1 MGEQDFLGADWL
13 AAQRDFWE
21 HWSAQTKASNER
33 QTANPWEAAL
43 DQWWKS
49 VAPAAP
55 ELMQELLGKT
65 VAQAKQLFQMA
76 ELFARRSDDDE
87 SFDWQAAIQQTFG
100 DLRGIIAGITGTMN
114 PVPEDML
121 SEASIEN
128 SATYLQRLFTFP
140 GLGIGHRSQ
149 AQQREMI
156 SRLIDYQ
163 KARMAYERFF
173 VDLGNLAVTR
183 LQEKVAEVESGGGRI
198 ESARML
204 YDLWVEASEA
214 VYAEQVMTPDYVKL
228 YGELINSQMAV
239 KLQMRTMLD
248 ESFTALGM
256 PTTRDFRAL
265 EQRAYDDR
273 KAIKTLQE
281 EMRRGKVSVRKKAA
295 KKKVASRKRVASRDR

>member
-1 MGEQDFLGADWL
+1 MGEQGFLGDDWL
-13 AAQRDFWE
+13 VAQRDFWE
-21 HWSAQTKASNER
+21 RWGTQAKASNER
-33 QTANPWEAAL
+33 RAENPWEAAL

-76 ELFARRSDDDE
+76 EVFAQRSDDKE
-87 SFDWQAAIQQTFG
+87 SFDWQSAIQQTFG

-121 SEASIEN
+121 GDASIDN
-128 SATYLQRLFTFP
+128 SAAYLQRLFAFP
-140 GLGIGHRSQ
+140 GLGVGHRSQ
-149 AQQREMI
+149 AQQKDMI
-156 SRLIDYQ
+156 ARLIEYQ

-173 VDLGNLAVTR
+173 VDLGNLAVSR
-183 LQEKVAEVESGGGRI
+183 LQEKIAEVESQGGRI

-204 YDLWVEASEA
+204 YDLWVDASES
-214 VYAEQVMTPDYVKL
+214 VYAEQVMTSDYVKL

-248 ESFTALGM
+248 DSFTALGM

-273 KAIKTLQE
+273 KAIKVLQE
-281 EMRRGKVSVRKKAA
+281 AMTRGKGKVAKKKAA
-295 KKKVASRKRVASRDR
+295 PRKRTASRDR